1 MKHCKARHSLQ
12 QDVMKSK
19 KNKSTNR
26 EISCHF
32 AHSKKK
38 ASLKRKG
45 KKSTIHFLKKG
56 DQEGDEA
63 LQSKTLA
70 STRRNEKQKKQIN

>member
-1 MKHCKARHSLQ
+1 LIPRPSYIHHALCIHYLQ
-12 QDVMKSK
+12 NGQ
-19 KNKSTNR
+19 
-26 EISCHF
+26 
-32 AHSKKK
+32 KKK
-38 ASLKRKG
+38 ALFNRKG